1 MITMTE
7 IDRSASILVTGGTGF
22 IASWIIKQLLNDGY
36 NVHATVRKP
45 ENKQNVSHLENIAN
59 QAPGVLKLFKADLL
73 DPGSFAMAA
82 EGCELA
88 IHTASPFIMSGIK
101 NPYEELI
108 RPALE
113 GTRNVLDSVNRSTS
127 VRRVVLTSS
136 VAAIYGDA
144 VELSAI
150 SGGAFT
156 EDHWNTTSSESHQAY
171 SYSKLVAE
179 KEAWAIAK
187 AQDQWDLV
195 TINPSMVF
203 GPSLT
208 KHSASGSIGVLKQ
221 LGDGTGKLGVP
232 KIMMGMVDVR
242 DVAQA
247 HIKAGFT
254 PTASG
259 RHIIAATEV
268 SLLEISKIL
277 RSHFGDA
284 YPLPKREV
292 PKFMVWLTAPMI
304 GLTREFVKKNV
315 GYPIKLDNSYSKK
328 DLGLEYRPI
337 EETLIEHFQQIIDD
351 KLI

>member
-1 MITMTE
+1 MTY
-7 IDRSASILVTGGTGF
+7 IDRSAPILVTGGTGF

-36 NVHATVRKP
+36 TVHATARKP
-45 ENKQNVSHLENIAN
+45 KNMQSVSHLERIAN
-59 QAPGVLKLFKADLL
+59 QTPGVLKLFKADLL
-73 DPGSFAMAA
+73 NSGSFAMAV

-144 VELSAI
+144 VDLSAI

-179 KEAWAIAK
+179 KEAWAMAK
-187 AQDQWDLV
+187 AQDRWDLV

-232 KIMMGMVDVR
+232 KIMMSMVDVR

-247 HIKAGFT
+247 HIKAGLT
-254 PTASG
+254 LSASG
-259 RHIIAATEV
+259 RHILAATEV

-277 RSHFGDA
+277 RGHFGDT

-304 GLTREFVKKNV
+304 GLTREMVKKNV
-315 GYPIKLDNSYSKK
+315 GYPIKFDNSYSKK

>member
-1 MITMTE
+1 MFKRLNQTSLRGSSDKLAARNLSFLKYFKPNSSGMA
-7 IDRSASILVTGGTGF
+7 ASIYCGHGGYCQTCDYIPVTGGTGF

-179 KEAWAIAK
+179 KEA
-187 AQDQWDLV
+187 
-195 TINPSMVF
+195 
-203 GPSLT
+203 
-208 KHSASGSIGVLKQ
+208 
-221 LGDGTGKLGVP
+221 
-232 KIMMGMVDVR
+232 
-242 DVAQA
+242 
-247 HIKAGFT
+247 
-254 PTASG
+254 
-259 RHIIAATEV
+259 
-268 SLLEISKIL
+268 
-277 RSHFGDA
+277 
-284 YPLPKREV
+284 
-292 PKFMVWLTAPMI
+292 
-304 GLTREFVKKNV
+304 
-315 GYPIKLDNSYSKK
+315 
-328 DLGLEYRPI
+328 
-337 EETLIEHFQQIIDD
+337 
-351 KLI
+351 

>member
-1 MITMTE
+1 MVE

-22 IASWIIKQLLNDGY
+22 IASWIISQLLNDGY
-36 NVHATVRKP
+36 TVHTTVRKP
-45 ENKQNVSHLENIAN
+45 ENKQTVSHLERIAN
-59 QAPGVLKLFKADLL
+59 QASGVLKLFKADLL
-73 DPGSFAMAA
+73 DPGSFAMAT
-82 EGCELA
+82 EGCELT
-88 IHTASPFIMSGIK
+88 IHTASPFIISGIK
-101 NPYEELI
+101 NPHEELI

-113 GTRNVLDSVNRSTS
+113 GTRNVLDSVNRSKS

-144 VELSAI
+144 VDLGAI
-150 SGGAFT
+150 PGGAFT

-187 AQDQWDLV
+187 EQDRWDLV

-203 GPSLT
+203 GPALT
-208 KHSASGSIGVLKQ
+208 KQSASGSIGVLKQ
-221 LGDGTGKLGVP
+221 IGDGTGKLGVP

-242 DVAQA
+242 DVARA

-259 RHIIAATEV
+259 RHILAATEV

-277 RSHFGDA
+277 REHFGDA
-284 YPLPKREV
+284 YPFPKKEV

-315 GYPIKLDNSYSKK
+315 GYPIKFDNSYSKK
-328 DLGLEYRPI
+328 DLGLEYRPVD
-337 EETLIEHFQQIIDD
+337 ETLIEHFQQIIDD

>member
-1 MITMTE
+1 MKQ
-7 IDRSASILVTGGTGF
+7 IDKTKPVMVTGATGYV
-22 IASWIIKQLLNDGY
+22 ASWLVERLLSEGMT
-36 NVHATVRKP
+36 VHAAVRNP
-45 ENKQNVSHLENIAN
+45 NNKEKLDHLDKVAKKSTGKI
-59 QAPGVLKLFKADLL
+59 KYFKTDLL
-73 DPGSFAMAA
+73 DKGSYAEAMK
-82 EGCELA
+82 GCELVF
-88 IHTASPFIMSGIK
+88 HTASPFIINGIK

-113 GTRNVLDSVNRSTS
+113 GTRNVLDSVNCSTS

-136 VAAIYGDA
+136 AAAIYGDA
-144 VELSAI
+144 VDLSAI

-179 KEAWAIAK
+179 KEALAIAK

-259 RHIIAATEV
+259 RHILAATEV

-277 RSHFGDA
+277 RSHFGDVNF
-284 YPLPKREV
+284 PQKSRH
-292 PKFMVWLTAPMI
+292 
-304 GLTREFVKKNV
+304 G
-315 GYPIKLDNSYSKK
+315 
-328 DLGLEYRPI
+328 
-337 EETLIEHFQQIIDD
+337 
-351 KLI
+351 